1 MTTAVEEA
9 GGRLREIKTFPSLMK
24 YLRDELDWP
33 IDSDDF
39 EDIAFDWQAEELGID
54 PDNAA
59 NIQEIKQLRPLI
71 SEQPWGI
78 FFIKF
83 EPRKLPVVALRR
95 ILCALVIHKR
105 TSVKSDLRDEEWV
118 ILEPLL
124 EPKQKGRAA
133 QAFAAGYLQR
143 HSIRATDRMPMAH
156 VAVGLSTMA
165 GGLHDVLALAPAR
178 SMGADHV

>member
-95 ILCALVIHKR
+95 ILCALVIHNG
-105 TSVKSDLRDEEWV
+105 
-118 ILEPLL
+118 P
-124 EPKQKGRAA
+124 
-133 QAFAAGYLQR
+133 
-143 HSIRATDRMPMAH
+143 
-156 VAVGLSTMA
+156 
-165 GGLHDVLALAPAR
+165 R
-178 SMGADHV
+178 SKAIYVMKNG